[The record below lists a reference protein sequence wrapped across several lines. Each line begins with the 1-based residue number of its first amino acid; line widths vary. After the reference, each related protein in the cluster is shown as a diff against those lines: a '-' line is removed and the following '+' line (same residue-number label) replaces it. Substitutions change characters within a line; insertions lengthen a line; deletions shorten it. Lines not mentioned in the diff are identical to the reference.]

1 MTFCKKKS
9 HIFKETYH
17 VDVINSIFFYIKPVL
32 SHLQNLIANDN
43 LSEHNRIPKDFLYD
57 SVTRESEH

>member
-1 MTFCKKKS
+1 MTFCEKKS

-17 VDVINSIFFYIKPVL
+17 VGRNKFIFFYIKPVL

-57 SVTRESEH
+57 SAT